1 MPFVNR
7 RFLTFGLVLLAGCAR
22 FQPQPISP
30 AKSAVNLEGRSLTNS
45 ALKVFLEKNLHREF
59 ANWPAEKWDFEM
71 LTFAAFYFHP
81 SLDVARAQWH
91 AAQAGVKTAGGLPN
105 PTLTVTPGYDVSALS
120 GVNPWFPGV
129 DLDLPIE
136 TAGKRGKRISA
147 AGHLSE
153 SARLN
158 IATAAWQVRS
168 GVRSSLLNYIAA
180 QRRAALLQ
188 KQVAAQEQIVKLLG
202 QKAEVGDIAS
212 SELTPSRVALSKA
225 RLDLADAQQQFAE
238 ARVNLA
244 EAIGV
249 SVNAL
254 GVPPSGG
261 NTNPVEPPEGGT
273 PNIAFDFDREP
284 EGVKNLTSMEI
295 QQQALLSRTDIL
307 SALAEYAAA
316 EDALRLE
323 IAKQY
328 PDVHL
333 NPGYQ
338 FDQGEDK
345 WSLGIG
351 VDLPVFNR
359 NQGPIAEAK
368 ARREESAARF
378 NALQTKVLAEIER
391 ATAVFRVSEKNS
403 AALQS
408 LSADQEKRRNSVE
421 AQFKAGA
428 TERLDFLN
436 AELESATSQLVLLD
450 GQTKL
455 QLAVG
460 ALEDAVQRP
469 LNGDILSAEK
479 APERS
484 EIQTKSPTN
493 KENKK

>member
-1 MPFVNR
+1 VKIWPFI
-7 RFLTFGLVLLAGCAR
+7 LGIVLLSGCAR

-30 AKSAVNLEGRSLTNS
+30 AETAARLESRSLTN
-45 ALKVFLEKNLHREF
+45 AVLKTFLEKNLHREF
-59 ANWPAEKWDFEM
+59 ANWPAEEWDFEM
-71 LTFAAFYFHP
+71 LTLAAFYFHP

-105 PTLTVTPGYDVSALS
+105 PTLTVTPGYDTTFVS
-120 GVNPWFPGV
+120 GVSPWFPAV
-129 DLDLPIE
+129 NLDIPIE

-147 AGHLSE
+147 AEHLSE

-158 IATAAWQVRS
+158 IATTAWQVRS
-168 GVRSSLLNYIAA
+168 GVRSSLLNYIIAP
-180 QRRAALLQ
+180 RRAALLQ

-202 QKAEVGDIAS
+202 QKAEVGDIAG
-212 SELTPSRVALSKA
+212 SELTPSRVALTKA
-225 RLDLADAQQQFAE
+225 RLDLTDAQQRSAE

-254 GVPPSGG
+254 VGTWLSFEFQS
-261 NTNPVEPPEGGT
+261 EP
-273 PNIAFDFDREP
+273 D
-284 EGVKNLTSMEI
+284 GVKNLTSEEI
-295 QQQALLSRTDIL
+295 QQRALLTRTDIL
-307 SALAEYAAA
+307 AALAEYAAA
-316 EDALRLE
+316 ESALQLE

-338 FDQGEDK
+338 FDQGEHK

-455 QLAVG
+455 QQAIG

-469 LNGDILSAEK
+469 LTGDILSAEK